1 MVTAAKGPDRVPDR
15 DAVAYTLEY
24 QDGSDDKQHNLA
36 AGTTVI
42 GRAGSCDLVIND
54 TSVSRRHAQ
63 LAVNNGSCVVT
74 DLGSRNGTFLNG
86 DQIETAELHDGD
98 RLVLGEIQLKLRVKA
113 SSNFIVTDDDAALM
127 AGVIKRPVGPDSAE
141 AAAGTVTV
149 DAPRL
154 LKMLTDISRTLVG
167 TQPIDEVL
175 GHVVDSAF
183 ESTQATRA
191 LLMLYDEEARVLVP
205 RVVRHREGARGS
217 TRISRT
223 ILDQVLKDRVSML
236 ALNAQLDPRLDMSQ
250 SIRTLDI
257 RSFMCAPLWHEQ
269 EVIGV
274 LYVDNPQGAKFTTED
289 LDLFTAFS
297 NYAAV
302 AIAQA
307 RLAARVL
314 EETKRRE
321 RLQRYHSPA
330 VVDRILKSGSEA
342 DAPMIA
348 HERDLTVLFA
358 DLVGFTT
365 MAEGMQPQ
373 QVAVLLNAFFTRM
386 ADAIFQHDGT
396 LDKFIGDSVLAIFGA
411 PMDLPNHA
419 LNAVQTAQTMRRA
432 LKSLNEE
439 RPDAMLKMRVAIH
452 TGVALV
458 GDMGSPKR
466 REYSV
471 LGDVVNT
478 AARIEESVAGAG
490 QIVISR
496 ATFDRLAGQIPA
508 VSLGPV
514 ALRGRSEPV
523 EMFEIPP
530 D

>member
-1 MVTAAKGPDRVPDR
+1 MGA
-15 DAVAYTLEY
+15 
-24 QDGSDDKQHNLA
+24 
-36 AGTTVI
+36 
-42 GRAGSCDLVIND
+42 
-54 TSVSRRHAQ
+54 
-63 LAVNNGSCVVT
+63 
-74 DLGSRNGTFLNG
+74 
-86 DQIETAELHDGD
+86 
-98 RLVLGEIQLKLRVKA
+98 
-113 SSNFIVTDDDAALM
+113 
-127 AGVIKRPVGPDSAE
+127 VIKRQVGSNSAP
-141 AAAGTVTV
+141 AAAAAATV

-154 LKMLTDISRTLVG
+154 LKLLTEISRTLVG

-175 GHVVDSAF
+175 GHVVDGAF
-183 ESTQATRA
+183 ESTRATRA
-191 LLMLYDEEARVLVP
+191 LLLLYDESAAALVP

-223 ILDQVLKDRVSML
+223 ILDQVIKDRVSML
-236 ALNAQLDPRLDMSQ
+236 ALNAQVDPRLDMSQ

-269 EVIGV
+269 EIIGV
-274 LYVDNPQGAKFTTED
+274 LYVDNPQGAKFTIED

-307 RLAARVL
+307 RLAAQVL
-314 EETKRRE
+314 EETRRRE

-330 VVDRILKSGSEA
+330 VVDRILKSGGEA
-342 DAPMIA
+342 DAPLIA

-373 QVAVLLNAFFTRM
+373 QVAVLLNAFFTKM

-411 PMDLPNHA
+411 PLDLPNHA
-419 LNAVQTAQTMRRA
+419 LNAVQSAQSMRRA
-432 LKSLNEE
+432 LQALNEE
-439 RPDAMLKMRVAIH
+439 RPEAALKMRIAVH

-458 GDMGSPKR
+458 GDIGSPKR

-490 QIVISR
+490 QIVVSR
-496 ATFDRLAGQIPA
+496 ATFDRLNGQIPA
-508 VSLGPV
+508 KSLGAV
-514 ALRGRSEPV
+514 SLRGRSEPV
-523 EMFEIPP
+523 EMFEIPA